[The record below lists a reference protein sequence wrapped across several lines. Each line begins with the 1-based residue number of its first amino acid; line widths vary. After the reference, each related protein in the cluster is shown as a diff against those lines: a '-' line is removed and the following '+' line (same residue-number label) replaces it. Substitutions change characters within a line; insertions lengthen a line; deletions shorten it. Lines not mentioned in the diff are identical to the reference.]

1 MQSQG
6 KGFLAELY
14 SHWLCGT
21 VVWHGSVAWLCG
33 TVLWHGCVA
42 QLCGVF
48 HPDSLAWFKTGDNVM
63 GEELRIF
70 SRLIAKRETRQGEDY
85 SICGL

>member
-6 KGFLAELY
+6 KGFLAELN

-21 VVWHGSVAWLCG
+21 VVWHAS
-33 TVLWHGCVA
+33 VA
-42 QLCGVF
+42 QLCGMVVWHSCVGFF
-48 HPDSLAWFKTGDNVM
+48 HPDSLALFKTGDNIM